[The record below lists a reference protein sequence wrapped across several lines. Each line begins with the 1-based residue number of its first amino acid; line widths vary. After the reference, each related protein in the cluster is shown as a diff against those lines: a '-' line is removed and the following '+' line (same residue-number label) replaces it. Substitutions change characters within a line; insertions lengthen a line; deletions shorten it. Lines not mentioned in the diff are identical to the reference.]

1 MSRRKFLCLD
11 CKMDTGKALEH
22 YYLRLDVWLQAH
34 NSKTGMLCIGCVE
47 NRLGRRLQSDDFT
60 DASINNPKV
69 VAMSDRLR
77 SRIAA

>member
-11 CKMDTGKALEH
+11 CKIDTGKAREH

-34 NSKTGMLCIGCVE
+34 NNKTGMLCIECVE
-47 NRLGRRLQSDDFT
+47 KRLGRRLQPEDFT

>member
-1 MSRRKFLCLD
+1 VSRRRFVCLD
-11 CKMDTGKALEH
+11 CKMDTGKEREH

-47 NRLGRRLQSDDFT
+47 TRLGRTLTPADFT
-60 DASINNPKV
+60 EASINNPKV
-69 VAMSDRLR
+69 VPMSARLL

>member
-1 MSRRKFLCLD
+1 VSRRRFVCLD
-11 CKMDTGKALEH
+11 CKMDTGQEREH

-47 NRLGRRLQSDDFT
+47 TRLGRTLTPADFT
-60 DASINNPKV
+60 EASINNPKV
-69 VAMSDRLR
+69 VPMSARLL